1 MKPWLEVT
9 VRRVA
14 ALGAGATA
22 TLQLLGC
29 SVGGGSLP
37 REYISTAQA
46 EALYRERCANCHNG
60 AVARAPDP
68 AGLRNLSSERI
79 RVSLTTG
86 VMSEQGKG
94 LTPAQLDALSRHLG
108 RADAAPG
115 AQASATTRCTGS
127 IPWPAD
133 ALAQPHWNGWGAGAA
148 QLRAQPAESAQLAS
162 TDVPRLKLKWA
173 YGVGDTIVMA
183 SQPTVVGGRIFIGG
197 AKVRS
202 LDAASGCTHWDF
214 APDAPVRG
222 AMSVASGASG
232 AWSVYFGDQRG
243 NVYAVDAWTGALRWR
258 TSLDTHPAAR
268 VTGAPT
274 LYEGKL
280 YVPMSSIEEASSVN
294 PKYQCCTFR
303 GSVSAID
310 AATGKVLWKRY
321 TIAQEPMPQ
330 GGGDPQ
336 HFGPSGAGIW
346 SSPTIDAAKRRLY
359 VTTSNSYSD
368 PPADT
373 ANAILA
379 LDLDTGALVW
389 SKQMTANDA
398 YTMACNATPPGTG
411 NCPASGGPDVDFGSS
426 AMLLTLAN
434 GRRVLIAG
442 QKSGVVHALDPDR
455 DGALLWQT
463 RLGRGGTLGGVQW
476 GTASDGRLVYAAL
489 SDVRIERASAGTPG
503 AQPALGTH
511 LRFDPKAGGGMH
523 ALDVQTGRQVW
534 KTPHPG
540 CNDKPGCSP
549 AQSAAVTA
557 IPGVV
562 FSGGLDGHLRAY
574 DAQDGRIVWD
584 VDTAI
589 AYANTVNSVPA
600 RGGSLDGPGAV
611 VVGGMLYVGSG
622 YAVFGGMPGNAL
634 LAFSVDGR

>member
-1 MKPWLEVT
+1 V
-9 VRRVA
+9 
-14 ALGAGATA
+14 
-22 TLQLLGC
+22 
-29 SVGGGSLP
+29 
-37 REYISTAQA
+37 
-46 EALYRERCANCHNG
+46 
-60 AVARAPDP
+60 
-68 AGLRNLSSERI
+68 
-79 RVSLTTG
+79 
-86 VMSEQGKG
+86 
-94 LTPAQLDALSRHLG
+94 
-108 RADAAPG
+108 
-115 AQASATTRCTGS
+115 
-127 IPWPAD
+127 
-133 ALAQPHWNGWGAGAA
+133 
-148 QLRAQPAESAQLAS
+148 
-162 TDVPRLKLKWA
+162 
-173 YGVGDTIVMA
+173 
-183 SQPTVVGGRIFIGG
+183 
-197 AKVRS
+197 
-202 LDAASGCTHWDF
+202 
-214 APDAPVRG
+214 
-222 AMSVASGASG
+222 
-232 AWSVYFGDQRG
+232 
-243 NVYAVDAWTGALRWR
+243 
-258 TSLDTHPAAR
+258 
-268 VTGAPT
+268 
-274 LYEGKL
+274 
-280 YVPMSSIEEASSVN
+280 
-294 PKYQCCTFR
+294 
-303 GSVSAID
+303 D

-321 TIAQEPMPQ
+321 TIAQEPTAR
-330 GGGDPQ
+330 GTGDAQ
-336 HFGPSGAGIW
+336 RFGPSGAGIW

-379 LDLDTGALVW
+379 LDLDTGAIVW

-398 YTMACNATPPGTG
+398 YTMACNSAPPGSG

-455 DGALLWQT
+455 DGAVLWQT

-476 GTASDGRLVYAAL
+476 GTAFDGQFIYAAL
-489 SDVRIERASAGTPG
+489 SDVRIERAAPGAPG
-503 AQPALGTH
+503 AQPAFGTH
-511 LRFDPKAGGGMH
+511 LRFDPNAGGGMH
-523 ALDVQTGRQVW
+523 ALDVETGKAVW

-574 DAQDGRIVWD
+574 DARDGRVVWD

-589 AYANTVNSVPA
+589 AYPDTVNGVLA

-611 VVGGMLYVGSG
+611 IVGSTLYVGSG